1 MKNECL
7 SLESTQPG
15 ILLQQAGLAVCGAE
29 VGEGKGSNWRKGALA
44 NEQ

>member
-7 SLESTQPG
+7 SLESTHPG
-15 ILLQQAGLAVCGAE
+15 ILLQQAGLTVCGAE
-29 VGEGKGSNWRKGALA
+29 VEGKGSYWRERASA